1 MALLK
6 WFDNIHIYCV
16 CWANCYILETDSS
29 GIILAFS
36 GFFCKSRLLCSSGR
50 ERERERER
58 VCVCVFLSV
67 VSNSSQGLCFYGSV
81 CVCMCMCACVW
92 TALSVMSTPVDC
104 SSSVGEIFQAR
115 ILEQVAFSFFRESSL
130 PRDQTHVS
138 CIERRVLYQQ
148 NHQGSSLYAI
158 IFFFLPICPRTGIF
172 CLSACLF
179 H

>member
-1 MALLK
+1 MFVGLTVISLRQIPLASFLLSLAS
-6 WFDNIHIYCV
+6 FVSAVFCAPLV
-16 CWANCYILETDSS
+16 ERETE
-29 GIILAFS
+29 
-36 GFFCKSRLLCSSGR
+36 RET
-50 ERERERER
+50 ERERERESVCVC

-81 CVCMCMCACVW
+81 CVCMCMRACVC